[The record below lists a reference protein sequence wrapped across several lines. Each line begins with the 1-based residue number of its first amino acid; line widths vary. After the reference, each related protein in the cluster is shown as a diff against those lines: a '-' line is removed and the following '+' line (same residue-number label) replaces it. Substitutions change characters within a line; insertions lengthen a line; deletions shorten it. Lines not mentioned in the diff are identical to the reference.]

1 MTKEVYRLLRVHG
14 SNRFEQLCTI
24 VNNSSSQNSHALHVS
39 SSCSL
44 NRVNQQLLDF
54 GARSL
59 LYRLLLYALIKNR
72 YRITLYRN
80 FNEKIVTKL
89 QFSFFLIFYTLWR
102 YYSKIIFRVERRLDS
117 WTIHGSLEKKVESRL
132 EIL

>member
-14 SNRFEQLCTI
+14 SNRFEQLCI
-24 VNNSSSQNSHALHVS
+24 SVNNSSSQNSHALHVS

-102 YYSKIIFRVERRLDS
+102 YYSKVIFRVERRLDS

>member
-14 SNRFEQLCTI
+14 SNRFEQLCI
-24 VNNSSSQNSHALHVS
+24 SVNNSSSQNSHALHVS

-44 NRVNQQLLDF
+44 NRVNQQILDF

-102 YYSKIIFRVERRLDS
+102 YYSKVIFRVERRLDS

>member
-14 SNRFEQLCTI
+14 SNRFEQLCI
-24 VNNSSSQNSHALHVS
+24 SVNNSPSQNSHALHVS